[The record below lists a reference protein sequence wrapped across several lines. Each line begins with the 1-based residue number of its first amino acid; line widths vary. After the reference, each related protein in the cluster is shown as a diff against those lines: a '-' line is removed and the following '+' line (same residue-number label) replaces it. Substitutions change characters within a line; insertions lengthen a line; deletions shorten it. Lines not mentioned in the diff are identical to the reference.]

1 MEKVCPINDICKPYN
16 YQWFLLVSGGER
28 SPTIVQE
35 IPLEAHS
42 KFGGYHLLVTYRPVL
57 LITTLDA
64 HYLRLLHEITSSI
77 YQRIPVQCLIFSNSI
92 FVLLTIYTQ
101 ALYITPHRR
110 SVQSPSKSVNSWM
123 FLYTAMEYTTTYSF
137 LLLHPS
143 LLWFIDFGSSATTGV
158 FFTEFVFKLFPLS
171 FPFAGWSWR
180 SLQIKHKYY
189 QMVLISLCSITFA
202 FLNTVYRVIFCP
214 M

>member
-1 MEKVCPINDICKPYN
+1 MPH
-16 YQWFLLVSGGER
+16 F
-28 SPTIVQE
+28 
-35 IPLEAHS
+35 
-42 KFGGYHLLVTYRPVL
+42 
-57 LITTLDA
+57 
-64 HYLRLLHEITSSI
+64 
-77 YQRIPVQCLIFSNSI
+77 FSNSI

-101 ALYITPHRR
+101 ALVTPHRR

-189 QMVLISLCSITFA
+189 QMVLISLCSIPFA

-214 M
+214 MLFCFYSSTPLANGFAPSWICPDAVEWNIYSF